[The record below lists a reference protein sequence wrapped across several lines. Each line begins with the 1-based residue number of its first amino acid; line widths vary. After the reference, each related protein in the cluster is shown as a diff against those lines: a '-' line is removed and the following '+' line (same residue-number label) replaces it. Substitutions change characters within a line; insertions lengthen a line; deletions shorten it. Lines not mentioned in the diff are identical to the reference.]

1 LREARSALWC
11 GRELR
16 RKERSQKGT
25 NSHRECR
32 PADEREV
39 LMLED
44 GEEDVGLQVGMG
56 RWKQD
61 RAMISLYATS
71 ERGWEG

>member
-1 LREARSALWC
+1 
-11 GRELR
+11 
-16 RKERSQKGT
+16 
-25 NSHRECR
+25 
-32 PADEREV
+32 
-39 LMLED
+39 MLED

-61 RAMISLYATS
+61 RAMISFYATS